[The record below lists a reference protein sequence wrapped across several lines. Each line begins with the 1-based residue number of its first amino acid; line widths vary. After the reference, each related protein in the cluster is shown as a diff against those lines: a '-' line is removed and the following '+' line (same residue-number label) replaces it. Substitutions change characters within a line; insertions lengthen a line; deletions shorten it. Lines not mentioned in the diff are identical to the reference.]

1 MSLFY
6 ILAVIGLWLWLGRLF
21 WRFWRRT
28 WQQTGTRGRCI
39 ITPLFALV
47 AIAWLSASFWY
58 GGGRKLYYDAEV
70 RRLCA
75 IDGGIKVYETVKLS
89 AERFDEYGDVRIPSR
104 NDAKNEDDY
113 FYEWDTA
120 TIRAGNPESG
130 GLTTWKSTFRV
141 VRKSDNK
148 VLGTATNYSRRGGDF
163 LGPWHP
169 SSFGCPP
176 KSDVTDL
183 EKQLFLK

>member
-75 IDGGIKVYETVKLS
+75 IDGGIKVYETVQLPP
-89 AERFDEYGDVRIPSR
+89 ERFDSHGNIGVRIKGYEKLTDEYYYDFRDEYLKTDNPFVSR
-104 NDAKNEDDY
+104 
-113 FYEWDTA
+113 T
-120 TIRAGNPESG
+120 TSRLIR
-130 GLTTWKSTFRV
+130 R
-141 VRKSDNK
+141 SDGK
-148 VLGTATNYSRRGGDF
+148 VLGESICYTCSTTHLLRPF
-163 LGPWHP
+163 WIPP
-169 SSFGCPP
+169 SLFNCPP
-176 KSDVTDL
+176 TIELNIETSIFKK
-183 EKQLFLK
+183 EKMK